1 MDISESKDFPVHT
14 KSLREVRDFAREIFD
29 QSAIFNNQKDELVLA
44 IAEAAQNIVKH
55 AYKDISNTKD
65 IMQIKIS
72 FKDNELKI
80 GFYDKGKP
88 VNQENIKHR
97 KLDDIKPGGLGTFFI
112 QQIMDEVVFKE
123 ATGWHNH
130 LVLTKN
136 FNQQ

>member
-1 MDISESKDFPVHT
+1 MDISETKDFPVHT
-14 KSLREVRDFAREIFD
+14 KSLKEVRDFAREIFD
-29 QSAIFNNQKDELVLA
+29 QSPIFNSQKDELVLA

-55 AYKDISNTKD
+55 AYKDDSDTKD

-72 FKDNELKI
+72 FKDNELTI

-88 VNQENIKHR
+88 VNTENIKHR

-136 FNQQ
+136 FTAQ

>member
-1 MDISESKDFPVHT
+1 MNISESKDFPVHT
-14 KSLREVRDFAREIFD
+14 KSLKEVRDFAREIFD
-29 QSAIFNNQKDELVLA
+29 KSPIFNSQKDELVLA

-55 AYKDISNTKD
+55 AYKDVSETKD

-72 FKDNELKI
+72 FKDNELTI

-88 VNQENIKHR
+88 VNTENIKHR

-136 FNQQ
+136 FTAR